1 LHRARGRRGET
12 NRRDGKLTLMNAFE
26 PAFLIREARP
36 GDHQQLLGLAR
47 ELDSINLPAES
58 RPMRKAIAA
67 SEQAFRGRI
76 RDRSRAL
83 FIFCAQEVMTRRLVA
98 ASMIIG
104 KHGTPEA
111 PHYYLEMDSDE
122 RYSHTLRKSFRHPFL
137 RLRYSMDGPTEIGGL
152 IVTASMRGH
161 AERIGKQISWVRF
174 LYIAMHRK
182 RFEDQVLAEMLA
194 PMLPDHGNI
203 FWDHY
208 GRSVT
213 GLSFREAD
221 ILSTHDK
228 EFIRALFPDTPLYTF
243 LLPEE
248 VRGSLGAVG
257 ENTRGAVRLLEQAGM
272 KFLKHIDPFDGGPY
286 YGAATNQLIP
296 VQQVTTCTLA
306 VGEPAPNRTRSLLL
320 ALDDGGFRAVRADAE
335 VAEANRLVVR
345 QSVLRALRVEPR
357 VKVNVVP
364 LP

>member
-1 LHRARGRRGET
+1 MAIL
-12 NRRDGKLTLMNAFE
+12 D
-26 PAFLIREARP
+26 PAFVIRDARP
-36 GDHQQLLGLAR
+36 SDRPQLLSLAR
-47 ELDSINLPAES
+47 ELDSINLPTDS
-58 RPMRKAIAA
+58 RAMGAVIATSMR
-67 SEQAFRGRI
+67 AFRGRI
-76 RDRSRAL
+76 RDRSRAM
-83 FIFCAQEVMTRRLVA
+83 FVFCVEERSTGRLVA

-104 KHGTPEA
+104 KHGTPAA

-122 RYSHTLRKSFRHPFL
+122 RYSHTLRKSFHHPYL

-161 AERIGKQISWVRF
+161 PERIGRQISWVRF
-174 LYIAMHRK
+174 LYIGMHRN
-182 RFEDQVLAEMLA
+182 RFESQVAAEMLA

-221 ILSTHDK
+221 ILSARDK

-248 VRGSLGAVG
+248 IRASLGAVG
-257 ENTRGAVRLLEQAGM
+257 ENSRGAVRLLEQAGM
-272 KFLKHIDPFDGGPY
+272 KFLKQIDPFDGGPY
-286 YGAATNQLIP
+286 YGAATSQLQP
-296 VQQVTTCTLA
+296 VQQVSACILET
-306 VGEPAPNRTRSLLL
+306 GERVPDETHQHLVACENE
-320 ALDDGGFRAVRADAE
+320 GFRAVRADAQMRKPNQLI
-335 VAEANRLVVR
+335 VGSGVLEALGVKPRTKVR
-345 QSVLRALRVEPR
+345 A
-357 VKVNVVP
+357 VP

>member
-1 LHRARGRRGET
+1 VSIEFSAGAS
-12 NRRDGKLTLMNAFE
+12 DAKLALMDVFD
-26 PAFLIREARP
+26 PAFVIREARAA
-36 GDHQQLLGLAR
+36 DHHQLLELAR
-47 ELDSINLPAES
+47 ELDSINLPADS
-58 RPMRKAIAA
+58 RAMREAIHT
-67 SEQAFRGRI
+67 SVQAFRGRV
-76 RDRSRAL
+76 RDRSQAV
-83 FIFCAQEVMTRRLVA
+83 FIFCAQERSTRRLVA

-104 KHGTPEA
+104 KHGTPAA

-152 IVTASMRGH
+152 IVTAAMRGH
-161 AERIGKQISWVRF
+161 AERVGQQISWVRF

-194 PMLPDHGNI
+194 PMLPEHGNI

-213 GLSFREAD
+213 GLSFRDAD
-221 ILSTHDK
+221 ILSARDK

-248 VRGSLGAVG
+248 VRASLGAIG

-286 YGAATNQLIP
+286 YGAATDLLNP
-296 VQQVTTCTLA
+296 VQQASTCALS
-306 VGEPAPNRTRSLLL
+306 VGEPAQERMRQYLVACEDN
-320 ALDDGGFRAVRADAE
+320 GFRAIRTDAE
-335 VAEANRLVVR
+335 MPEAGLLIVR
-345 QSVLRALRVEPR
+345 PGVLRALG
-357 VKVNVVP
+357 VKERMKVSAVP

>member
-1 LHRARGRRGET
+1 M
-12 NRRDGKLTLMNAFE
+12 DE
-26 PAFLIREARP
+26 PGPVFLIREARA
-36 GDHQQLLGLAR
+36 GDHHQLLGLAR
-47 ELDSINLPAES
+47 ELDSINLPTDARGMHE
-58 RPMRKAIAA
+58 AIDI
-67 SEQAFRGRI
+67 SVSSFRGHR
-76 RDRSRAL
+76 RNRARAAY
-83 FIFCAQEVMTRRLVA
+83 IFCAEERATGRLA
-98 ASMIIG
+98 GASMIIG

-122 RYSHTLRKSFRHPFL
+122 RYSHTLRKSFRHPYL
-137 RLRYSMDGPTEIGGL
+137 RLRYSMDGPSELGRL
-152 IVTASMRGH
+152 IVTAAMRGH
-161 AERIGKQISWVRF
+161 GERVGKQISWVRF
-174 LYIAMHRK
+174 LYIAKHRK

-194 PMLPDHGNI
+194 PMMPEHGNI

-228 EFIRALFPDTPLYTF
+228 EFIRALFPEAPLYTF

-248 VRGSLGAVG
+248 VRASLGAVG

-286 YGAATNQLIP
+286 YGAATDHLIP
-296 VQQVTTCTLA
+296 IQQTASYTLGP
-306 VGEPAPNRTRSLLL
+306 GEPAPERCHQYLL
-320 ALDDGGFRAVRADAE
+320 AHEDHGFRAVRADAE
-335 VAEANRLVVR
+335 IAAPGRMIVR
-345 QSVLRALRVEPR
+345 ESILKALGTKPRGRVDA
-357 VKVNVVP
+357 VP

>member
-1 LHRARGRRGET
+1 MEAH
-12 NRRDGKLTLMNAFE
+12 DDKLASMDALDPVFV
-26 PAFLIREARP
+26 IREARP
-36 GDHQQLLGLAR
+36 ADHHQLLSLAR
-47 ELDSINLPAES
+47 ELDSVNLPTDS
-58 RPMRKAIAA
+58 RGIRDAIEN
-67 SEQAFRGRI
+67 SRRAFRGRI
-76 RDRSRAL
+76 RDRSRAVY
-83 FIFCAQEVMTRRLVA
+83 IFCAEERATRRVAA

-104 KHGTPEA
+104 KHGTPAA

-122 RYSHTLRKSFRHPFL
+122 RYSHTLCKSFRHPYL

-152 IVTASMRGH
+152 IVTAAMRGH
-161 AERIGKQISWVRF
+161 AERVGTQISWVRF
-174 LYIAMHRK
+174 LYIGTHRK

-194 PMLPDHGNI
+194 PMLPEHGNL

-221 ILSTHDK
+221 ILSAHDK
-228 EFIRALFPDTPLYTF
+228 EFIRALFPETPLYTF

-248 VRGSLGAVG
+248 IRAALGAVG

-286 YGAATNQLIP
+286 YAQATGQLIP
-296 VQQVTTCTLA
+296 IQQIGTYTISVA
-306 VGEPAPNRTRSLLL
+306 EPAPERTRQYLI
-320 ALDDGGFRAVRADAE
+320 AHEEHGFRAVRAEAE
-335 VAEANRLVVR
+335 VPEPGHMIVR
-345 QSVLRALRVEPR
+345 PGVLPVLGIKPRA
-357 VKVNVVP
+357 KIDAVP